1 MDDQTHADNERAAM
15 LRSIAE
21 DVRDDSSES
30 EQLAAL
36 LYRVSDLY
44 DPEEETTPEDIY
56 RNMRTILRV
65 SEQGG
70 LPERGED

>member
-1 MDDQTHADNERAAM
+1 MDDQTHADNERVAM
-15 LRSIAE
+15 LRAVAE

-44 DPEEETTPEDIY
+44 DPKEETTPEDIY